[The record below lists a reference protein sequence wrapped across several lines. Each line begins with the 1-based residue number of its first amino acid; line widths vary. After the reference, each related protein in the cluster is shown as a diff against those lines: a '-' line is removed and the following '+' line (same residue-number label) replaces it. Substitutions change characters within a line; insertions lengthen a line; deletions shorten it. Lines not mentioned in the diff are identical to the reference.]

1 MLLLCRYC
9 GDIMGGIV
17 DINIRLLHC
26 SFSVVILSEVCWCCA
41 GIVILLV
48 VHCDDIFSGVLILQ

>member
-41 GIVILLV
+41 GIVIILV
-48 VHCDDIFSGVLILQ
+48 LHCDDIFSGVLILQ